1 MDAYAFIRAYYLHK
15 TNRHSK
21 NSSRYK
27 HKTKANVAFCLQSV
41 TKKHFYAFT
50 LT

>member
-1 MDAYAFIRAYYLHK
+1 MDTYAFIHAYYLHK

-21 NSSRYK
+21 NSSQYK
-27 HKTKANVAFCLQSV
+27 HKTKANVAFYLQSV
-41 TKKHFYAFT
+41 IKKYLYTFI